1 MILWIILGSVGL
13 TFNLTHASNL
23 KVEIN
28 GLFKLSES
36 FIEVKYI
43 SGNEFLSTYSNVTFF
58 EVELALQKF
67 LTWCFIIILLFCRSI
82 TSLFFLHFVIF
93 IRIIFHLFL
102 LCFLF
107 FLHLHFL
114 LTFPFLLFF
123 FNFSINSSSFSLFF
137 FQFLFSFHFISSSKH
152 HGHQNWKIWLI
163 VLISIPTELKTI
175 PMTARLT

>member
-1 MILWIILGSVGL
+1 MISWIILGSVGL

-28 GLFKLSES
+28 VLFKLSER

-43 SGNEFLSTYSNVTFF
+43 LGNEFLSTYSNVTFF
-58 EVELALQKF
+58 KVEFVLQKF
-67 LTWCFIIILLFCRSI
+67 LTWCFIINFLFCRSI
-82 TSLFFLHFVIF
+82 TSLFFLLFVIF
-93 IRIIFHLFL
+93 IRIIIHLFL
-102 LCFLF
+102 LFFLF
-107 FLHLHFL
+107 LLHLHFL
-114 LTFPFLLFF
+114 LPFPFFCFF
-123 FNFSINSSSFSLFF
+123 LNFSVNSSSFSLFV

-163 VLISIPTELKTI
+163 VLISIPTELKII